1 MVVIGLLDIPP
12 EIQLQIAEF
21 VETRKSLKALS
32 VTSRSLR
39 SIAQSK
45 LFKKLQIDIG
55 TELRGSIGD
64 LLANP
69 RICAAIRSLALHGR
83 YMFSLTPRNDEEQ
96 LSLIRKILPEMVGLR
111 EVSIYQVNLSKAF
124 LDTFLGV
131 AANTP
136 LQITL
141 DWNVYPYSVLPAPH
155 IPLQIS
161 HLDFSTTVDHPSL
174 EFFRSM
180 FHASATTLTGLKI
193 KANGDGLMKLA
204 DINLPFLHDLTLMI
218 FNQNEVSR
226 TSAAAFLT
234 AQRAIRKLDLRGE
247 VRPIPKNSPNALPNL
262 QELKAATELV
272 NQLVPGRPVE
282 AIEVSASRGYDED
295 WFGEEVAQS
304 TVRVRMLR
312 VHLNH
317 SAILDTRMVKRMVT
331 ILPFLESLWLPVFCD
346 VSDRFA
352 RLPYLA
358 LAAHFLQTI
367 LNVVEVLTSFKCLKD
382 LHFILFRRSRVWV
395 EHDANCI
402 ATKLRKANSSFSYLE
417 VRESRA
423 SDWKNTICIWNEV
436 FAVFHQMEFVSA
448 R

>member
-21 VETRKSLKALS
+21 VETGESLKALS

-45 LFKKLQIDIG
+45 LFEKLRIHIG
-55 TELRGSIGD
+55 KELRGSIGD

-69 RICAAIRSLALHGR
+69 RICAAIRCLALHGR
-83 YMFSLTPRNDEEQ
+83 FMCILTPRNDEEQ
-96 LSLIRKILPEMVGLR
+96 LSLVQKILPEMVGLR

-124 LDTFLGV
+124 MDAFLGI
-131 AANTP
+131 AAKKS

-141 DWNVYPYSVLPAPH
+141 AWNIYPYSVIPTPH

-161 HLDFSTTVDHPSL
+161 HLDFSTNGDHPSL

-180 FHASATTLTGLKI
+180 FHASATTLTGLEM
-193 KANGDGLMKLA
+193 NVDGDELMKLA
-204 DINLPFLHDLTLMI
+204 DINLPFLHDLTLML
-218 FNQNEVSR
+218 FSHNEVSS
-226 TSAAAFLT
+226 TSVAAFLT

-247 VRPIPKNSPNALPNL
+247 VRPFREFSPNALPNL

-282 AIEVSASRGYDED
+282 AIEVSAPRGYDEN

-317 SAILDTRMVKRMVT
+317 TAILDTRMVKRMVT

-352 RLPYLA
+352 
-358 LAAHFLQTI
+358 
-367 LNVVEVLTSFKCLKD
+367 
-382 LHFILFRRSRVWV
+382 
-395 EHDANCI
+395 
-402 ATKLRKANSSFSYLE
+402 
-417 VRESRA
+417 
-423 SDWKNTICIWNEV
+423 
-436 FAVFHQMEFVSA
+436 
-448 R
+448 